1 MSCPKVDWT
10 GLMRAA
16 NGGDAGAYHDL
27 LRHLVPFVRRI
38 VFRDRAKFG
47 AVDPE
52 DIVQDALLALHTHRH
67 TWDETRPLL
76 PWVQA
81 ITRNKITDALRR
93 NRFSSIPID
102 DVVDTLAGRP
112 EGDCSGLDLAK
123 MLAGLKRRQREIVA
137 AISLEGA
144 TARQVAERFGMSEGA
159 VRVTLHRSIHALSRT
174 VSGH

>member
-1 MSCPKVDWT
+1 MSCSKVDWS

-16 NGGDAGAYHDL
+16 NRGDAAAYHEL

-38 VFRDRAKFG
+38 VSRDRAKLG
-47 AVDPE
+47 MAEPE

-67 TWDETRPLL
+67 TWDEARPLL

-81 ITRNKITDALRR
+81 IARNKVADAMRR
-93 NRFSSIPID
+93 NRFSSVPID
-102 DVVDTLAGRP
+102 DVADTLAVRP
-112 EGDCSGLDLAK
+112 DGECSGVDVAR

-144 TARQVAERFGMSEGA
+144 TARQVAQRLGMSEGA
-159 VRVTLHRSIHALSRT
+159 VRVTLHRSIHALARA
-174 VSGH
+174 VSSH